1 MEVILYGLV
10 AFLIGISIAGAII
23 MLATK
28 LVAGFTPK
36 FIMAAVT
43 ALVAM
48 IACGIVQFGLQMVL
62 GGGTLTLLIV
72 LIAYFAI
79 NAAIIN
85 ALLKRPDGSQM
96 GFGKAALV
104 TLLALIIEIVLG
116 VILMFV
122 FGAGIMAMIG
132 MGAAGAM
139 H

>member
-10 AFLIGISIAGAII
+10 SFLIGVSIAGAII

-36 FIMAAVT
+36 FIMAAVA

-48 IACGIVQFGLQMVL
+48 IVCMVVNFGLSMVL
-62 GGGTLTLLIV
+62 GAGMLTTLLAIV
-72 LIAYFAI
+72 VYFVVS
-79 NAAIIN
+79 AAIIN
-85 ALLKRPDGSQM
+85 ALLKRADGSQM

-104 TLLALIIEIVLG
+104 TLVALIIEIVLG
-116 VILMFV
+116 VILVFV

-132 MGAAGAM
+132 MGAAGAV

>member
-1 MEVILYGLV
+1 MEFLLYGLV
-10 AFLIGISIAGAII
+10 GFVIAVAIGAAII

-36 FIMAAVT
+36 FMMAAIA
-43 ALVAM
+43 ALVAC
-48 IACGIVQFGLQMVL
+48 IAGAVVSFGLQMVL
-62 GGGTLTLLIV
+62 GAGGLSSLLV
-72 LIAYFAI
+72 LVIYFLL
-79 NAAIIN
+79 NSAIIN
-85 ALLKRPDGSQM
+85 ALVKRPDGSQM

-104 TLLALIIEIVLG
+104 TLLEIIIEIVLG
-116 VILMFV
+116 IILVLV

>member
-43 ALVAM
+43 ALIAM
-48 IACGIVQFGLQMVL
+48 IACGVVQFGLTMVL

-72 LIAYFAI
+72 LVAYFAI

-104 TLLALIIEIVLG
+104 TLLALVIEIVLG

-122 FGAGIMAMIG
+122 FGAGLFAMLG

>member
-1 MEVILYGLV
+1 MEFVLYGLIGFAIAV
-10 AFLIGISIAGAII
+10 AIGAAII

-36 FIMAAVT
+36 FLSAAIA
-43 ALVAM
+43 ALVAC
-48 IACGIVQFGLQMVL
+48 IAGAVVSFGLQMVL
-62 GGGTLTLLIV
+62 GAGGLSSLLV
-72 LIAYFAI
+72 LVIYFLL
-79 NAAIIN
+79 NSAIIN
-85 ALLKRPDGSQM
+85 ALVKRPDGSQM

-104 TLLALIIEIVLG
+104 TLLEIIIEIVLG
-116 VILMFV
+116 IILVFV

>member
-10 AFLIGISIAGAII
+10 AFLIAISIAGAII

-36 FIMAAVT
+36 FVMAAVT

-48 IACGIVQFGLQMVL
+48 IACGVVQFGLQMVL

-116 VILMFV
+116 VILAFV
-122 FGAGIMAMIG
+122 FGAGLFAMLG

>member
-23 MLATK
+23 MLSTK

-48 IACGIVQFGLQMVL
+48 IACGVVNFGLQMVM
-62 GGGTLTLLIV
+62 GAGTLTLIV
-72 LIAYFAI
+72 VLVAYFAI

-116 VILMFV
+116 VILVFV
-122 FGAGIMAMIG
+122 FGAGLFAMLG
-132 MGAAGAM
+132 MGAAGAL

>member
-36 FIMAAVT
+36 FIMAAVA
-43 ALVAM
+43 ALVAG
-48 IACGIVQFGLQMVL
+48 IACLVVQFGLGMVL
-62 GGGTLTLLIV
+62 GGGMLTSIIV
-72 LIAYFAI
+72 LVAYFAI

>member
-1 MEVILYGLV
+1 MEFLLYGLV
-10 AFLIGISIAGAII
+10 GFVIAVAIGAAII

-28 LVAGFTPK
+28 LVAGFSPK
-36 FIMAAVT
+36 FLTAAIA
-43 ALVAM
+43 ALAAA
-48 IACGIVQFGLQMVL
+48 IACGVVSFGLQMVL
-62 GGGTLTLLIV
+62 GASMLSSLIV
-72 LIAYFAI
+72 LVAYFAI
-79 NAAIIN
+79 NSAIIN
-85 ALLKRPDGSQM
+85 ALVKRPDGSQM

-104 TLLALIIEIVLG
+104 TLLEIIIEIVLG

>member
-1 MEVILYGLV
+1 MEFMLYGLV
-10 AFLIGISIAGAII
+10 AFLIGVSIAGAII
-23 MLATK
+23 MLSSK

-36 FIMAAVT
+36 FIMAAVA

-48 IACGIVQFGLQMVL
+48 IAVGIVNFCLQMVL
-62 GGGTLTLLIV
+62 GAGTLTLILAV
-72 LIAYFAI
+72 VAYFAI
-79 NAAIIN
+79 SAAIIN

-104 TLLALIIEIVLG
+104 TLLALIIQIVLG

-139 H
+139 P

>member
-10 AFLIGISIAGAII
+10 AFVVAVAIGAAII
-23 MLATK
+23 MLATR

-36 FIMAAVT
+36 FLSAAIA
-43 ALVAM
+43 ALVAS
-48 IACGIVQFGLQMVL
+48 IAGFCVSFGLQMVL
-62 GGGTLTLLIV
+62 GAGGLSSLLV
-72 LIAYFAI
+72 LVIYFLL
-79 NAAIIN
+79 NSAIIN
-85 ALLKRPDGSQM
+85 ALIKRPDGSQM

-104 TLLALIIEIVLG
+104 TLLEIIIEIVLG
-116 VILMFV
+116 VILVFV

>member
-23 MLATK
+23 MLASK

-48 IACGIVQFGLQMVL
+48 IACAIVQFGLQMVL
-62 GGGTLTLLIV
+62 GAGTLTVVILLV
-72 LIAYFAI
+72 AYFAI

-132 MGAAGAM
+132 MGAAGAL

>member
-10 AFLIGISIAGAII
+10 AFLIGVSIAGAIV

-28 LVAGFTPK
+28 LVGGFTPK
-36 FIMAAVT
+36 FVMCAVT
-43 ALVAM
+43 ALVAW
-48 IACGIVQFGLQMVL
+48 IACTVVQFGLGMVL

-72 LIAYFAI
+72 LVAYFVI

-104 TLLALIIEIVLG
+104 TLLVLIIEIVLG
-116 VILMFV
+116 VILVFV

>member
-10 AFLIGISIAGAII
+10 AFLIGVSIAGAIV

-28 LVAGFTPK
+28 LVGGFTPK
-36 FIMAAVT
+36 FVMCAVT
-43 ALVAM
+43 ALVAW
-48 IACGIVQFGLQMVL
+48 IACAVVQFGLGMVL

-72 LIAYFAI
+72 LVAYFVI
-79 NAAIIN
+79 NAAIMN

-104 TLLALIIEIVLG
+104 TLVALIIQIVLG
-116 VILMFV
+116 VILVFV
-122 FGAGIMAMIG
+122 FGAGLLTLFS
-132 MGAAGAM
+132 MGAASAV

>member
-10 AFLIGISIAGAII
+10 AFLIGVSIAGAII

-48 IACGIVQFGLQMVL
+48 IVCGIVNFVLQMVL
-62 GGGTLTLLIV
+62 GAGTLTLLLAIV
-72 LIAYFAI
+72 VYFGVS
-79 NAAIIN
+79 AAIIN

-104 TLLALIIEIVLG
+104 QLLALIIEIVLG

-132 MGAAGAM
+132 MGAAGAV

>member
-1 MEVILYGLV
+1 MEVLLYGLV
-10 AFLIGISIAGAII
+10 SFLIAIAVLGAII
-23 MLATK
+23 MLSAK

-36 FIMAAVT
+36 YLMCAVA
-43 ALVAM
+43 ALVST
-48 IACGIVQFGLQMVL
+48 IACGLVQLGLGMVL
-62 GGGTLTLLIV
+62 GGGMLTLLLV
-72 LIAYFAI
+72 LVAYFAI

-132 MGAAGAM
+132 MGAAGAL

>member
-10 AFLIGISIAGAII
+10 AFIIGIAIAAGII

-43 ALVAM
+43 ALVAG
-48 IACGIVQFGLQMVL
+48 IACLVVQFGLGMVL
-62 GGGTLTLLIV
+62 GGGMLTSIIV
-72 LIAYFAI
+72 LVAYFVI

-116 VILMFV
+116 VILVFV